1 MCFLMRLSSAL
12 KKKMKMNGYY
22 LKIKLFFSTAIRPT
36 YSKII
41 LEYIVL
47 LLYLEI
53 FNRY

>member
-1 MCFLMRLSSAL
+1 MRLSSAL
-12 KKKMKMNGYY
+12 KKKDENEWIL